1 MKHYFTI
8 SALVLLS
15 LNLVACSTNTP
26 PAGGFATQAPGTGTG
41 PAIAQADMPEYCQ
54 NAAVT
59 QFRATPDNIA
69 TDSAVTL
76 TPYRSGDSA
85 DKPTGQQLELALDGQ
100 TKYFNVRGIEV
111 KDAASRAG
119 ILRKGALLNFKSV
132 QKDGKA
138 TAASL
143 HAVAS

>member
-1 MKHYFTI
+1 MKQSFTI

-69 TDSAVTL
+69 TDSAVT
-76 TPYRSGDSA
+76 RSGGFMVEGTA
-85 DKPTGQQLELALDGQ
+85 DDGQQ
-100 TKYFNVRGIEV
+100 TYRFNCLFDSNGIFT
-111 KDAASRAG
+111 G
-119 ILRKGALLNFKSV
+119 FTP
-132 QKDGKA
+132 Q
-138 TAASL
+138 
-143 HAVAS
+143 